1 MTRVAIAMIVLGS
14 DKNSIPEIRWQESE
28 AFIPG
33 NGREREFSLTSGVVV
48 PKVIKL
54 EEGDESRKINVP

>member
-1 MTRVAIAMIVLGS
+1 MS
-14 DKNSIPEIRWQESE
+14 DKGSQCNDRTREIRWQESE

>member
-1 MTRVAIAMIVLGS
+1 MTRVANAMIGLGS

-28 AFIPG
+28 AF
-33 NGREREFSLTSGVVV
+33 GREREFSLTSGVLV